1 MYTLFVVLFTSYGCF
16 GLYLNLWVSE
26 EEDDNSQDIISIVL
40 NLTVYTSNN
49 TFIHLATID
58 VTVNVVSLLHS
69 RDSSAIFYLSNLVTT
84 ELSEAEKKLYQVC
97 CGWGSLGGSAV

>member
-1 MYTLFVVLFTSYGCF
+1 MFIGPEDVKGRWVYKLTSLYTLSVVLFTSSGCF

-49 TFIHLATID
+49 TFIH
-58 VTVNVVSLLHS
+58 
-69 RDSSAIFYLSNLVTT
+69 
-84 ELSEAEKKLYQVC
+84 
-97 CGWGSLGGSAV
+97 